1 MDRRIQRDRRRQPTP
16 GLSRHTFL
24 GRRKSFRRKEDR
36 EKGGYVDRYSSKL
49 FMAIVAILIFNLL
62 DVVFTMTI
70 LGWGGKEL
78 NPIVYSIIQ
87 LYDNKFWIWKFGIVS
102 TSLIMLCLH
111 SKFSRVKSIIGA
123 IGSLY
128 AAVVVYQI
136 YLMLHR

>member
-1 MDRRIQRDRRRQPTP
+1 
-16 GLSRHTFL
+16 
-24 GRRKSFRRKEDR
+24 
-36 EKGGYVDRYSSKL
+36 
-49 FMAIVAILIFNLL
+49 MAIVAILIFNLL

-123 IGSLY
+123 IGSFY
-128 AAVVVYQI
+128 AAIVVYSVPFTPP
-136 YLMLHR
+136 